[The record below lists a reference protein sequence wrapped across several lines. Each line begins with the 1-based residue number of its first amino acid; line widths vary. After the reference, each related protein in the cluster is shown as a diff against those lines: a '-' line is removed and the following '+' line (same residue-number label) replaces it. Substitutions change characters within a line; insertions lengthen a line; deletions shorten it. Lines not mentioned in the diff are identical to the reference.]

1 MKSAIAKGKES
12 KTSCQQS
19 EQAKEDDRQKI
30 TATIPPKS
38 NTKDPLACDY
48 SLYKERHL
56 VECFFQ
62 KLKWFRRIATRY
74 DTLDSSFLS
83 FVYLASIMILLK

>member
-62 KLKWFRRIATRY
+62 KLNGFAELPLVMIHW
-74 DTLDSSFLS
+74 
-83 FVYLASIMILLK
+83 ILLFFPLFTLLLL